1 MYCQVGTTQVSIYDM
16 QLQTKYKLLS
26 ELIWITDFI
35 QNYFHTI
42 SLFICV
48 RNLMYCL
55 FMWNVYCIFCYIRYH
70 TWYNYVH
77 RKTSVLAYFSYLLIF
92 VFVLTQNFIKNI
104 PNVYFMAILMKLA
117 SCHVRNTFERP
128 LRPNAPTVRV
138 LTSVI
143 LKGIGWA
150 FRKLYPTKIP
160 GMVHQGLLAPQ
171 RLNAPFPDHC
181 LLLPLYSHLL
191 INLLVYSTY
200 TENLICVILVM
211 FLFSYSLYWISPRP
225 NTADLALIRLTSYL
239 YGLTCYLYGNPYTL
253 LVKIHVQGHAPR

>member
-1 MYCQVGTTQVSIYDM
+1 MYWQVKTTQVSIYDM

-48 RNLMYCL
+48 RNSMYCL
-55 FMWNVYCIFCYIRYH
+55 FMWNVYCIFCYICYH

-77 RKTSVLAYFSYLLIF
+77 RKASDLAYFSYLLIF

-104 PNVYFMAILMKLA
+104 PNVYFMVILMKLA
-117 SCHVRNTFERP
+117 TCTYVTHSKGRCP
-128 LRPNAPTVRV
+128 SAPTVRV

-143 LKGIGWA
+143 LMGIGWA

-171 RLNAPFPDHC
+171 RLRN
-181 LLLPLYSHLL
+181 
-191 INLLVYSTY
+191 
-200 TENLICVILVM
+200 
-211 FLFSYSLYWISPRP
+211 P
-225 NTADLALIRLTSYL
+225 NSVSIA
-239 YGLTCYLYGNPYTL
+239 
-253 LVKIHVQGHAPR
+253 